1 MRDILEVEWTQFS
14 TTGECR
20 IGEIKGDSEVS
31 CWVFKISWC
40 QCRYRSSWFYGQDNG
55 FGFGMLGILE
65 TLMVVRIT
73 SLDWREGWRWS
84 YGLGI
89 QQLELVIEVKEV
101 DTVTKGKNMGE
112 EWRQRPPC
120 EILLL
125 RSSQSTIRVWFW
137 TPHITYFLK
146 CKLACL

>member
-1 MRDILEVEWTQFS
+1 
-14 TTGECR
+14 
-20 IGEIKGDSEVS
+20 
-31 CWVFKISWC
+31 
-40 QCRYRSSWFYGQDNG
+40 
-55 FGFGMLGILE
+55 
-65 TLMVVRIT
+65 MVVRIT

-125 RSSQSTIRVWFW
+125 RSSQKKKICQRWEEEEEEEETIPQRLNSLLSVVVVVVV
-137 TPHITYFLK
+137 LQE
-146 CKLACL
+146 